1 MEFAMGYPQRLQGLV
16 MIGVTFFAPG
26 YYEWGW
32 SKVSRWFSWF
42 SGKFTPLATETLM
55 QRYFSPDTMNTKAD
69 LVEAFRDHVAN
80 RMASE
85 NVQAFMTALESRE
98 DLWKPLERDE
108 LPDRKHNGLPD
119 ALIIYGSHSHD
130 VDGAENGF
138 IRFNPA
144 KLSRIQVWGCG
155 DMVHE
160 EMPDKVARPIILF
173 LEGLGILFR

>member
-1 MEFAMGYPQRLQGLV
+1 MMEYALGYPQRMQGLI

-55 QRYFSPDTMNTKAD
+55 QRYFSPDTLATKTD
-69 LVEAFRDHVAN
+69 LVEAFRDHVTN
-80 RMASE
+80 RMTSE
-85 NVQAFMTALESRE
+85 NVQAFMTTLENRE
-98 DLWKPLERDE
+98 DLFKPVVGEA
-108 LPDRKHNGLPD
+108 LPDRKLIKPD
-119 ALIIYGSHSHD
+119 TLIVYGSHSHD
-130 VDGAENGF
+130 VDGCENGF
-138 IRFNPA
+138 INFNPA

-155 DMVHE
+155 DLVHE
-160 EMPDKVARPIILF
+160 EMPEKVARPIILF